1 MRNLGRIF
9 TVLFFA
15 LTAGLALGQSS
26 APPTLSTKIKP
37 APAEKIPAETPA
49 PKKSPSPTPKS
60 TPASSP
66 EKTST
71 EKPKAKKDPAVPAE
85 QIVTEIYADQT
96 VFDSTK
102 SIGVFT
108 GNVVVTDPRFKI
120 QGDKLTIYLSN
131 KQSEGLDK
139 AVVEG
144 NVGVVR
150 DRPRADGGPPDHMV
164 GRSDKAVYTAKDG
177 NFELTG
183 NARVQQ
189 GLNTHVA
196 TSPDTVMI
204 LNEKGQ
210 LQTKG
215 PSRTEI
221 RQAPS
226 PAPTATP

>member
-9 TVLFFA
+9 AVLFFA
-15 LTAGLALGQSS
+15 LTAGVALGQGS
-26 APPTLSTKIKP
+26 APPTLSTRIKP
-37 APAEKIPAETPA
+37 APAEKTPAEKPA
-49 PKKSPSPTPKS
+49 PATSPLPTPKS

-71 EKPKAKKDPAVPAE
+71 EKKDKKSPAVPQE
-85 QIVTEIYADQT
+85 QIVTEIYADQA

-108 GNVVVTDPRFKI
+108 GNIVVTDPRFKI

-226 PAPTATP
+226 PSPTATP